1 LRQSLD
7 TIGAFMGPLFAIGLM
22 YLTANNFK
30 TVFWV
35 AAIPAFIALG
45 LMVFMVKEPP
55 RTAPPKAV
63 VFPLLRSEIGRLT
76 HAFWRVVAVASVFTL
91 ARFSEA
97 FLILKAQ
104 AVGLPIALVPAIMV
118 VMNIVYAGSA
128 YPVGVLSDGPQ
139 GRSRILIIGLV
150 LLIGAD
156 LVLGMSNSVY
166 LVGFGVVLW
175 GLHMGF
181 TQGLLSAMVA
191 DTAPADLRGTA
202 FGMFNLITG
211 IALLLASTLAGL
223 LWQAYGPDV
232 TFFVGA
238 GFAIVSLA
246 GFLVLGRS
254 TPPTSA

>member
-1 LRQSLD
+1 
-7 TIGAFMGPLFAIGLM
+7 
-22 YLTANNFK
+22 
-30 TVFWV
+30 
-35 AAIPAFIALG
+35 
-45 LMVFMVKEPP
+45 
-55 RTAPPKAV
+55 
-63 VFPLLRSEIGRLT
+63 
-76 HAFWRVVAVASVFTL
+76 
-91 ARFSEA
+91 
-97 FLILKAQ
+97 
-104 AVGLPIALVPAIMV
+104 
-118 VMNIVYAGSA
+118 
-128 YPVGVLSDGPQ
+128 
-139 GRSRILIIGLV
+139 LIIGLV